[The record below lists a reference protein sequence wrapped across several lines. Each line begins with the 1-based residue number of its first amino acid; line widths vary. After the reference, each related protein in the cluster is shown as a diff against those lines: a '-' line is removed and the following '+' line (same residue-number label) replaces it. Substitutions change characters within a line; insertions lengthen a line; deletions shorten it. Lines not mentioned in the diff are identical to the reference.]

1 MKAAKGT
8 IPNIHSS
15 VKKNPH
21 GGYHIHLKL
30 NERQAS
36 SLVGGGVK
44 LQELAPPD
52 TPTLS
57 EMEVFEDC
65 VLFNQQGGQSLII
78 HVSDPEAIG
87 SVVFFYHPNG
97 VLWRAIRLEEL
108 NPGWVQSNYIFR
120 GDLVKFEAR
129 QARMRSQGGI
139 WPEKVK
145 KATFWQSGE
154 WQGAIVYTATGLV
167 YRLKSWQHSELPK
180 PEVEMA
186 TAKQVE
192 SFGDPRPA
200 DVQQLIALQGEGVEK
215 QSYQIGGLRLILN
228 YLEQIGLI
236 EIISQYCPRRPHEDG
251 VSDGE
256 AMTVLV
262 INRMLSPCALS
273 NVAAWVEQS
282 GLHLL
287 LGIADPQKF
296 NYDRLVDALLAVNPH
311 WQGIAAQITLRT
323 VQAFGLKVETVHYD
337 LTSILFYG
345 DYKGSAWVD
354 YGYSRDHRPD
364 RPQLNLG
371 LSTTDD
377 GEVVLPGGS
386 NIYPGN
392 TNDGSTTVGVN
403 QQLRVLF
410 QRSDL
415 LVTGDRIMQS
425 ALNMLLI
432 ARAHG
437 RFLGPVVWTPTIRGI
452 VAAIDEADFE
462 TLPLSSQ
469 KAGRQIKAVF
479 RRLPFKVKEELSPQR
494 RERMKRWR
502 KKRRLPGPTP
512 KNRTT
517 HFWMRAVIILDPAR
531 QQADA
536 ASRLK
541 RIQFYQ
547 TELDWVQDRLGKGK
561 YYGDPDWVEGRLSD
575 LAAQFKDVQDFV
587 KVTFSQKK
595 ETMSLSYQLRPD
607 KIAQAAKLDGRWM
620 LVTNQPPED
629 GQATLD
635 YLDWMVSVYQNHR
648 HIERRMRNLKSD
660 LPIRPL
666 YAHRDEV
673 IIPLCF
679 VCVLA
684 LMVYTLVERDCQ
696 ANPALVEVGLTTTD
710 QLLAALAGHCLTVFY
725 TPSGYLLFWFDTP
738 TETQIL
744 IWAQFEL
751 PNPGDSA
758 PIARFVG
765 QSGVIRPVFCSSSSK
780 KEIATTKTTILLFIV
795 VHNGDSERKNCLSP
809 AIPSPF
815 LAEATLLRSPFC
827 LSLQLLRYSTLCYA
841 ENELVELLR
850 AKLPSLLGQFV
861 DKITFKN
868 PRGLDEST
876 SPTAS

>member
-1 MKAAKGT
+1 MQAANGT
-8 IPNIHSS
+8 IPNIHPG
-15 VKKNPH
+15 VKKNPY
-21 GGYHIHLKL
+21 GGYHIQLKL

-36 SLVGGGVK
+36 PLVCGGVK
-44 LQELAPPD
+44 LNELAPPD

-65 VLFNQQGGQSLII
+65 VLFNLQGGQSLII
-78 HVSDPEAIG
+78 HVGSPEAAG
-87 SVVFFYHPNG
+87 SVVFYYHPNG
-97 VLWRAIRLEEL
+97 VLWRAIPLEEL
-108 NPGWVQSNYIFR
+108 NPGWVQSTYIFR
-120 GDLVKFEAR
+120 GDLGKFETR

-139 WPEKVK
+139 WPEKMK
-145 KATFWQSGE
+145 KAAFWQSGE
-154 WQGAIVYTATGLV
+154 WPGAIVWTATGLV
-167 YRLKSWQHSELPK
+167 DRLKSWQHSELPE
-180 PEVEMA
+180 PEVEMP
-186 TAKQVE
+186 TAEQVKTL
-192 SFGDPRPA
+192 DNPHPTA
-200 DVQQLIALQGEGVEK
+200 VQQLLALQSGGVEK
-215 QSYQIGGLRLILN
+215 QTFQIGGLRLILK
-228 YLEQIGLI
+228 YLAQIGLI

-256 AMTVLV
+256 AIAALV
-262 INRMLSPCALS
+262 INRMLAPCALS
-273 NVAAWVEQS
+273 NVAAWVERS

-296 NYDRLVDALLAVNPH
+296 NYDRLVDALLAVSPS
-311 WQGIAAQITLRT
+311 WSEIAAQITLRA
-323 VQAFGLKVETVHYD
+323 VKAFGLKVETVHYD

-371 LSTTDD
+371 LSATDD

-403 QQLRVLF
+403 QQLRTLF

-452 VAAIDEADFE
+452 VAAIDEAEFE

-469 KAGRQIKAVF
+469 KGGRQLKGVF
-479 RRLPFKVKEELSPQR
+479 RRLPFKVEEELSPHR

-502 KKRRLPGPTP
+502 QKRRLPGPTP
-512 KNRTT
+512 KNRIT

-531 QQADA
+531 QEADA
-536 ASRLK
+536 ARRLK
-541 RIQFYQ
+541 RSQLYQ
-547 TELDWVQDRLGKGK
+547 TELDWVQDHLNQGK
-561 YYGDPDWVEGRLSD
+561 YYGDPDWVAAKLSD
-575 LAAQFKDVQDFV
+575 LAAQFKDVRDFV
-587 KVTFSQKK
+587 KVTFSQKE
-595 ETMSLSYQLRPD
+595 ETMTLSYQLRPD
-607 KIAQAAKLDGRWM
+607 KIAQAAQLDGRWM
-620 LVTNQPPED
+620 LVTNQPPEV
-629 GQATLD
+629 GQARLD

-660 LPIRPL
+660 LPIRPI

-684 LMVYTLVERDCQ
+684 LMLYTLVERDCQ

-710 QLLAALAGHCLTVFY
+710 HLLAALAGHCLTLFY
-725 TPSGYLLFWFDTP
+725 TPSGYQLFWFDTP
-738 TETQIL
+738 TETQTL
-744 IWAQFEL
+744 IWTQFAL

-758 PIARFVG
+758 PIVRLIG
-765 QSGVIRPVFCSSSSK
+765 QSDPIMPVFCFPSSK
-780 KEIATTKTTILLFIV
+780 REIAAAKTSILLLILVHIEDSGRKRSLFSRYPLPFPGKGSTAQNPILPFFAIV
-795 VHNGDSERKNCLSP
+795 KVLNVM
-809 AIPSPF
+809 
-815 LAEATLLRSPFC
+815 
-827 LSLQLLRYSTLCYA
+827 LC
-841 ENELVELLR
+841 
-850 AKLPSLLGQFV
+850 
-861 DKITFKN
+861 
-868 PRGLDEST
+868 
-876 SPTAS
+876 